1 MICPDCNKK
10 TKKVSADY
18 TYRESGLDNIL
29 LEDIPMYVCSCGNKF
44 PIISNIR
51 QLHDLIAENIIKK
64 PERLS
69 GKEAR
74 FLRKEMAMKAIDFA
88 KLLNVS
94 KVTIS
99 RWENENKPISIIS
112 DKLIRS
118 IFILQKEG
126 VQSKRFS
133 DFLKCIGSVRQGKK
147 KKLPTMSIPGKS
159 IINYKGF
166 GSGKA
171 ADL

>member
-1 MICPDCNKK
+1 MH
-10 TKKVSADY
+10 ADY
-18 TYRESGLDNIL
+18 TYHESGLDNIV
-29 LEDIPMYVCSCGNKF
+29 LENISMYVCSCGNKF
-44 PIISNIR
+44 PILSNMR
-51 QLHDLIAENIIKK
+51 HLHALIAENIIKK

-74 FLRKEMAMKAIDFA
+74 FLRKEMGMKAIDFA

-133 DFLKCIGSVRQGKK
+133 DFLKCIGSVSQGKK
-147 KKLPTMSIPGKS
+147 KRLSRMSIPGKS
-159 IINYKGF
+159 ISNYKGF

-171 ADL
+171 VSLER